1 VLAPQP
7 RWRNRRVVAA
17 AGVLLLVLVGGSVAL
32 ALMPARTGGQDTGSG
47 PVVSDTAPPEPTA
60 STTPGPPPPA
70 ASVPFP
76 SVGQA
81 IPVGETPGYAV
92 ATPDGRQLYVANR
105 EARTLTV
112 VDVELEQ
119 TIGRI
124 PVSVG
129 PVQFVAFAPDGQT
142 AYLSLY
148 DKGSEAGAFGVL
160 DIRTREV
167 VTTVPLDGEPWSPAV
182 TRDGSRIYLPLVG
195 PNTVAVIDTGTYEIR
210 TQIPVRPL
218 PHSIEFTPPTAHAAT
233 SPTTPPTSSRSSTP
247 RRTPCYG
254 RCRSTRART
263 AWR

>member
-1 VLAPQP
+1 
-7 RWRNRRVVAA
+7 
-17 AGVLLLVLVGGSVAL
+17 
-32 ALMPARTGGQDTGSG
+32 
-47 PVVSDTAPPEPTA
+47 
-60 STTPGPPPPA
+60 
-70 ASVPFP
+70 VPLP

-119 TIGRI
+119 TIGQI
-124 PVSVG
+124 PVPVG

-182 TRDGSRIYLPLVG
+182 TRDGSRVYLPLVG
-195 PNTVAVIDTGTYEIR
+195 PDTVTVIDTTTDTVLREVPVDAGPHSVAVN
-210 TQIPVRPL
+210 PVRPL
-218 PHSIEFTPPTAHAAT
+218 VANVNYDADTVTVIDTNTDQVITSIPVGAGPQDVTWAPDGHFAYVTCVDADALAVIAADDWSVTATFPIGDA
-233 SPTTPPTSSRSSTP
+233 PTSVAVLPDGSRGYVTNLNDGTV
-247 RRTPCYG
+247 RVLDLDG
-254 RCRSTRART
+254 
-263 AWR
+263 